1 MISIRSFFRS
11 LNHALRGLGE
21 LFKTEQ
27 SFRIQVLA
35 TIVVGVLLVVLD
47 LAAWQRILLILLC
60 SAVLILEIINSIIER
75 VADAVQPRLSPMVKD
90 VKDMMAGA
98 VLLTA
103 LTALVVGV
111 AILYLPIWE
120 KLCAIIQYCK
130 P

>member
-1 MISIRSFFRS
+1 MISLRAFFKSFH
-11 LNHALRGLGE
+11 HALRGLAE

-27 SFRIQVLA
+27 SFRLQVLA
-35 TIVVGVLLVVLD
+35 TIIVGGLLIGLD

-103 LTALVVGV
+103 LTALVVGT
-111 AILYLPIWE
+111 AILYLPVWE
-120 KLCAIIQYCK
+120 KVCAIIQYCK

>member
-1 MISIRSFFRS
+1 MISPRAFFRS
-11 LNHALRGLGE
+11 LRHALRGLSE
-21 LFKTEQ
+21 IFWTEQ

-35 TIVVGVLLVVLD
+35 TLAVGVLLVVLD

-60 SAVLILEIINSIIER
+60 SAVLILEILNSIIER

-103 LTALVVGV
+103 LTALVVGT
-111 AILYLPIWE
+111 AILYLPVAE
-120 KLCAIIQYCK
+120 KLCAIIYYCK

>member
-1 MISIRSFFRS
+1 MISPRAFFRS
-11 LNHALRGLGE
+11 LHHALRGLSE
-21 LFKTEQ
+21 LFWTEQ

-35 TIVVGVLLVVLD
+35 TVVVGVLMVVLD

-60 SAVLILEIINSIIER
+60 AAVLVLEIVNSIIER

-103 LTALVVGV
+103 ITAVVVGI
-111 AILYLPIWE
+111 AILYVPVQE
-120 KLCAIIQYCK
+120 FVCAIIHYCK

>member
-11 LNHALRGLGE
+11 FRNALRGLGE

-35 TIVVGVLLVVLD
+35 TMVVGVLLVVLD

-60 SAVLILEIINSIIER
+60 AAVLVLEIVNSIIER
-75 VADAVQPRLSPMVKD
+75 VADAVQPRLSPMVRD

-103 LTALVVGV
+103 ITALVVGI
-111 AILYLPIWE
+111 AILYQPLWDAV
-120 KLCAIIQYCK
+120 CAIIQYCK